1 VAAQHGVVGGNPLAD
16 REPVGC
22 FPERIDTTDDLMAGR
37 QRVLREEAPV
47 MDMEVGPAHAG
58 HLDCEADLSDVRLR
72 RRNRPYVE
80 LSRSTIDDGSHLA
93 NAVNAV

>member
-1 VAAQHGVVGGNPLAD
+1 
-16 REPVGC
+16 
-22 FPERIDTTDDLMAGR
+22 
-37 QRVLREEAPV
+37 